1 MTTWGLLFTRYAKN
15 RPKRPSTGRWHRR
28 WSIWLNIRLWLQNKW
43 QLDYISP
50 THPTC
55 AAISKSEPVWQFQ
68 HIVRFPT
75 SRNKTMLNMLFRQA
89 RAKHEKCKHH
99 LVGRTHVKVLCN
111 YLGEFL
117 SWNLFILFHGNR
129 KTEWRKSVS
138 KIKKPFSPWKNTI
151 EIWKA
156 LFSRDKTIFEIWTAI
171 FFMKKPCLKIEKW
184 FFLVTKPFFK
194 IRWAFHISKL
204 TERSKERMVQVL
216 KNLSWR
222 NGS

>member
-1 MTTWGLLFTRYAKN
+1 
-15 RPKRPSTGRWHRR
+15 
-28 WSIWLNIRLWLQNKW
+28 
-43 QLDYISP
+43 
-50 THPTC
+50 
-55 AAISKSEPVWQFQ
+55 
-68 HIVRFPT
+68 
-75 SRNKTMLNMLFRQA
+75 MLNMLFRQTM
-89 RAKHEKCKHH
+89 AKHEKCKHH

-138 KIKKPFSPWKNTI
+138 KIKKPFFSWKNTI

-156 LFSRDKTIFEIWTAI
+156 LFSHENTSNENWKVVFSRDKTIFEIWTAI
-171 FFMKKPCLKIEKW
+171 FSMKKPCLKIEKW

-204 TERSKERMVQVL
+204 TEKSKERMVQVL